1 MATRASII
9 MKENGKPMMA
19 VYKHWDGYPDGLG
32 KDLKTIIDGGRLTNG
47 LGMNSELGKV
57 FNGAGC
63 LFASIIAILKQNPGD
78 VYITSL
84 ESVGKSGEEYVYEI
98 DVNDTKVELT
108 HKEV

>member
-32 KDLKTIIDGGRLTNG
+32 KDLKTIIDSGRLTNG
-47 LGMNSELGKV
+47 LGTKSELGKV

-63 LFASIIAILKQNPGD
+63 LFASIISILKKEPGD

-84 ESVGKSGEEYVYEI
+84 DSVGRSGEEYVYEI
-98 DVNDTKVELT
+98 DVNETNVELT